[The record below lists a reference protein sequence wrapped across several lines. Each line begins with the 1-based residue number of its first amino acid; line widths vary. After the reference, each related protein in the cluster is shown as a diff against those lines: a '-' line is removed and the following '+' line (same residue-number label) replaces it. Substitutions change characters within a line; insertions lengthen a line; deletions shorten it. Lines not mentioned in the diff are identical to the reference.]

1 MEKNIKKL
9 SKYGLV
15 KTCKLVTDDVATI
28 VLTDG
33 FSGNAMET
41 FDFMKDCQ
49 SCFPEHTISETCITE
64 KNFAMIILTKKI
76 KNNEQQ

>member
-15 KTCKLVTDDVATI
+15 KTCKLVSDNVATI

-33 FSGNAMET
+33 FTGNAMET
-41 FDFMKDCQ
+41 FAFMKDCQ
-49 SCFPEHTISETCITE
+49 NCFPDHKVMETCITE
-64 KNFAMIILTKKI
+64 QNFAMLVLTKSI
-76 KNNEQQ
+76 TN